1 MSLESDEIRL
11 WCWVLG
17 DTPNEIF
24 EVFIKRSATINRL
37 KMAIQGL
44 KQPFKDINA
53 EALTPYNFL
62 RWANGID
69 KRRRTDINSW

>member
-24 EVFIKRSATINRL
+24 EVFIKRSANINRL
-37 KMAIQGL
+37 RVKMAIQGL
-44 KQPFKDINA
+44 KQSFKDINA
-53 EALTPYNFL
+53 DYN
-62 RWANGID
+62 
-69 KRRRTDINSW
+69 S

>member
-1 MSLESDEIRL
+1 MSESDEIRL

-44 KQPFKDINA
+44 KQSFKDINA
-53 EALTPYNFL
+53 DSLQLFKVGQWY
-62 RWANGID
+62 
-69 KRRRTDINSW
+69 